1 MTNASTAVAPMV
13 EPAMATAR
21 TVVFTKTLRVNR
33 RSLLGWTAGITAAAA
48 MYSAFYPQMAKNGA
62 AQTESLPE
70 GLRDALNMNDFTS
83 APGYLGSTVFG
94 LIVPLLAMFF
104 GAAVGARVTATDEE
118 SGTLDLLLAHPVTR
132 TSLILQRFAALV
144 AAAGG
149 IGIALWLAMLA
160 LRGGADLT
168 AISPTQFAAQ
178 CVQVVALIVTFGA
191 LATGIGAAYGRRGVV
206 FAITAIVGIIAYAAH
221 TFAGQIGLDW
231 AAYLSPFHYYID
243 NEPLR
248 NGFDWAAIGLLAV
261 ISIILVTAG
270 AYRFNHRDLA

>member
-1 MTNASTAVAPMV
+1 MNTVSTALAPMI

-21 TVVFTKTLRVNR
+21 TVIFTKTLRVNR
-33 RSLLGWTAGITAAAA
+33 RSLLGWTAGITAAAT
-48 MYSAFYPQMAKNGA
+48 MYAAFYPQMAKNGA

-70 GLRDALNMNDFTS
+70 SLREALNMNDFAS

-118 SGTLDLLLAHPVTR
+118 SGTLDLLLAHPITR

-144 AAAGG
+144 AAATG
-149 IGIALWLAMLA
+149 IGVALWLAMLA
-160 LRGGADLT
+160 IRSGADLT
-168 AISPTQFAAQ
+168 AISPAHFAAQ
-178 CVQVVALIVTFGA
+178 CVHVVALIVTFGA

-206 FAITAIVGIIAYAAH
+206 FAITAIVGIAAYAAH
-221 TFAGQIGLDW
+221 TFAGQLGLDW
-231 AAYLSPFHYYID
+231 AAYLSPFHYYIN

-248 NGFDWAAIGLLAV
+248 NGFDPTAIGVLAV
-261 ISIILVTAG
+261 ASVILVAAG
-270 AYRFNHRDLA
+270 TYRFNHRDLA